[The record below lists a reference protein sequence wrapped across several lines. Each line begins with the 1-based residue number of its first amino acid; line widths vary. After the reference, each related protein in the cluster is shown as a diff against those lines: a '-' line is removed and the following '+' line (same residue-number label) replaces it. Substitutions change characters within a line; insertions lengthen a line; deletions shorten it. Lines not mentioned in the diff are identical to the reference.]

1 MGNIAAGLEVNV
13 NKIRSRI
20 DEQLPFMATE
30 ELLVQAVAKGG
41 DRQAAHETIR
51 KHSMEV
57 VRAMRDGAPKND
69 LFERLAKDKSLGLPA
84 SALKSAGDAS
94 NYIGRSAEQV
104 KEFLAEVIQPILA
117 GETMTGPIKTEEIRV

>member
-13 NKIRSRI
+13 NKIRARI

-57 VRAMRDGAPKND
+57 VQAMRGGAPKND
-69 LFERLAKDKSLGLPA
+69 LFNRLAKDKSLGLPA
-84 SALKSAGDAS
+84 SALESAGDPLK
-94 NYIGRSAEQV
+94 YIGRAAEQV

-117 GETMTGPIKTEEIRV
+117 GESVTGSASIEEIRV